1 MDITRGLII
10 ADPWIGYILDGTKT
24 WEMRSTS
31 TSHRGWFGLIR
42 KGSGQVFGFARLIGC
57 GEPLTQAEMIA
68 AHDHH
73 RIPEGMIRSG
83 SVKKWIV
90 PWKLADVRVFAEPV
104 PYVHKSGAVTWVNF
118 DPEVRTVLARRF
130 LETRATPD
138 RELGCGIDA
147 DETAATSG
155 SRELLIPIGKMNR
168 ATPVKKRERSPAPPM
183 TQTPDTLVGKSVLSG
198 GNIRNNHFYLTEFLH
213 RFPADCIGGANKAS
227 RAPRQFLIDWGG
239 PTPVHTD
246 IDQTKRVFRA
256 RGWVGNFFASTNAAE
271 GDIVVVERSGSHSF
285 RVRLEKTA
293 SK

>member
-83 SVKKWIV
+83 SVKKWTV
-90 PWKLADVRVFAEPV
+90 PWKLAEVRVFSEPV

-118 DPEVRTVLARRF
+118 DPEVRTVLARLF
-130 LETRATPD
+130 LGTCATPD
-138 RELGCGIDA
+138 RELEREIEA
-147 DETAATSG
+147 DGSFPTSE
-155 SRELLIPIGKMNR
+155 SRERLFPIEKANR
-168 ATPVKKRERSPAPPM
+168 VSRFEKRERSSSPNMPQSA
-183 TQTPDTLVGKSVLSG
+183 DILVGKSVLSG

-213 RFPADCIGGANKAS
+213 RFPVDCIGGANKAS
-227 RAPRQFLIDWGG
+227 PKQIFIDWGG

-256 RGWVGNFFASTNAAE
+256 RGWVGNFFASTNAVE
-271 GDIVVVERSGSHSF
+271 GDTVVVERSGSHSY
-285 RVRLEKTA
+285 RVRLDKTA